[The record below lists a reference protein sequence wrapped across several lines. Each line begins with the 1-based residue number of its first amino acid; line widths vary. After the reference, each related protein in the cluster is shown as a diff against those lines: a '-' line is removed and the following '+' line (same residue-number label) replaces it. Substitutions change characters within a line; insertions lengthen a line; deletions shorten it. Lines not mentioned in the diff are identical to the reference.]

1 MSDHKEAKSF
11 SRFGYIMVAAGAAIG
26 LGNIWKFPYLAYGD
40 GGGAFVLIYIVI
52 CILLGHPIVQAEQ
65 AVGRRGRASA
75 AASYG
80 VIHPKWRFVGVIN
93 IVCTFLIDIYYLV
106 VSGWVLKYFV
116 TYVVSGDF
124 GKDKQAYFD
133 NYISSTT
140 QPLIYSLIIIAII
153 VFFLFFGITNIVEKA
168 SKVIMPMLAV
178 LLLVCGI
185 YALIVVPGA
194 VDGLKYYFVPD
205 FSKFGMQQFADACMQ
220 VCFSV
225 GIGWGIFT
233 TLGASMDKD
242 ANLKADAWW
251 VDICDTF
258 IALLAGFVIIPTV
271 VGTGSEMSSGPSLV
285 FVAMTQ
291 IFETLPGGRIIGI
304 FFFASLIFAVISTF
318 FTILEIP
325 RMYVQEKTHTSHQ
338 VSLIIT
344 AALVY
349 GGSVLC
355 SLSKG
360 ALSWLKLPWPSFQGI
375 AYYDIYDWCDC
386 LSGYVLL
393 PLGVLLTCFYIAKA
407 WGFNEYEKELTNNG
421 KHGKLSMYDKL
432 SLAVICP
439 VLTLIVILHVFG
451 VI

>member
-225 GIGWGIFT
+225 GI
-233 TLGASMDKD
+233 
-242 ANLKADAWW
+242 
-251 VDICDTF
+251 
-258 IALLAGFVIIPTV
+258 
-271 VGTGSEMSSGPSLV
+271 
-285 FVAMTQ
+285 

-360 ALSWLKLPWPSFQGI
+360 VLSWLELPWPSFQGI

-393 PLGVLLTCFYIAKA
+393 PLGVLLTCFYIVKA

-451 VI
+451 FI

>member
-1 MSDHKEAKSF
+1 
-11 SRFGYIMVAAGAAIG
+11 
-26 LGNIWKFPYLAYGD
+26 
-40 GGGAFVLIYIVI
+40 
-52 CILLGHPIVQAEQ
+52 
-65 AVGRRGRASA
+65 
-75 AASYG
+75 
-80 VIHPKWRFVGVIN
+80 
-93 IVCTFLIDIYYLV
+93 
-106 VSGWVLKYFV
+106 
-116 TYVVSGDF
+116 
-124 GKDKQAYFD
+124 
-133 NYISSTT
+133 
-140 QPLIYSLIIIAII
+140 
-153 VFFLFFGITNIVEKA
+153 
-168 SKVIMPMLAV
+168 MLAV

-304 FFFASLIFAVISTF
+304 FFLRIFDFCGYFQHS

-325 RMYVQEKTHTSHQ
+325 RMYVHGEDAYVTSGF
-338 VSLIIT
+338 SD
-344 AALVY
+344 Y
-349 GGSVLC
+349 YSGSGVRRKC
-355 SLSKG
+355 SLFFVKRR
-360 ALSWLKLPWPSFQGI
+360 
-375 AYYDIYDWCDC
+375 
-386 LSGYVLL
+386 
-393 PLGVLLTCFYIAKA
+393 T
-407 WGFNEYEKELTNNG
+407 
-421 KHGKLSMYDKL
+421 
-432 SLAVICP
+432 
-439 VLTLIVILHVFG
+439 
-451 VI
+451 

>member
-1 MSDHKEAKSF
+1 MIF
-11 SRFGYIMVAAGAAIG
+11 I
-26 LGNIWKFPYLAYGD
+26 IWLYP
-40 GGGAFVLIYIVI
+40 
-52 CILLGHPIVQAEQ
+52 
-65 AVGRRGRASA
+65 
-75 AASYG
+75 
-80 VIHPKWRFVGVIN
+80 
-93 IVCTFLIDIYYLV
+93 
-106 VSGWVLKYFV
+106 
-116 TYVVSGDF
+116 
-124 GKDKQAYFD
+124 
-133 NYISSTT
+133 
-140 QPLIYSLIIIAII
+140 
-153 VFFLFFGITNIVEKA
+153 
-168 SKVIMPMLAV
+168 
-178 LLLVCGI
+178 
-185 YALIVVPGA
+185 
-194 VDGLKYYFVPD
+194 
-205 FSKFGMQQFADACMQ
+205 
-220 VCFSV
+220 
-225 GIGWGIFT
+225 
-233 TLGASMDKD
+233 
-242 ANLKADAWW
+242 DAWW

-344 AALVY
+344 ATLVY

-360 ALSWLKLPWPSFQGI
+360 ILSWLKLPWPSFQGI

-393 PLGVLLTCFYIAKA
+393 PLGVLLTCFYIVKA

-451 VI
+451 FI

>member
-1 MSDHKEAKSF
+1 M
-11 SRFGYIMVAAGAAIG
+11 
-26 LGNIWKFPYLAYGD
+26 
-40 GGGAFVLIYIVI
+40 
-52 CILLGHPIVQAEQ
+52 
-65 AVGRRGRASA
+65 
-75 AASYG
+75 
-80 VIHPKWRFVGVIN
+80 
-93 IVCTFLIDIYYLV
+93 
-106 VSGWVLKYFV
+106 
-116 TYVVSGDF
+116 SGDF

-233 TLGASMDKD
+233 TLGASMNKD

-360 ALSWLKLPWPSFQGI
+360 VLSWLKLPWPSFQGI

-393 PLGVLLTCFYIAKA
+393 PLGVLLTCFYIVKA

-451 VI
+451 FI